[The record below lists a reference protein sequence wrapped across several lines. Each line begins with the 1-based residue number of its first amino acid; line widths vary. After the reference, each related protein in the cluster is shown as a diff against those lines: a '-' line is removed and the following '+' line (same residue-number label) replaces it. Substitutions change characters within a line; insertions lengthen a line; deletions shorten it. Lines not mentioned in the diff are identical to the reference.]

1 MSDFVKFLWSLIDL
15 AMPLL
20 AIFFIAMSVVGNVL
34 DWPFE
39 DRADAL
45 LHAILFLVISNRIGQ
60 GR

>member
-1 MSDFVKFLWSLIDL
+1 MSDFVKLLWSLIEL
-15 AMPLL
+15 ALPLM
-20 AIFFIAMSVVGNVL
+20 AIFLIAMSVVGNVL

-45 LHAILFLVISNRIGQ
+45 LHAILLLVISNRIGQ